1 MPAAAPLRPARR
13 RTSLAARFP
22 ELDQPLTSLVGAL
35 RSGLPT
41 ERVDALTET
50 LDLPAA
56 RVASLLGIPTST
68 LARRRAGGRL
78 DRDESERTY
87 RLARLVQR
95 ATDVLGTV
103 EDARDWLTAPQ
114 IALGGVPPLGFA
126 DTEPGAQEVMNVL
139 GRIEHALPL

>member
-13 RTSLAARFP
+13 RTSLASRFP

-35 RSGLPT
+35 RTGLPT

-50 LDLPAA
+50 LGLPAA

-95 ATDVLGTV
+95 ATDVLGTI

-114 IALGGVPPLGFA
+114 IALGGVAPLVFA